1 MNEKQKHEMLTK
13 AVSALLAASLVPTVS
28 AAEIANALAPV
39 AIVQEAEVQQTE
51 QELNLAVYAQAS
63 LQAQIDKAVAG
74 QVTTL
79 TLQGETSEDL
89 TIPAGKSIVLNLN
102 GHTLTNQSGHT
113 ITNYG
118 TLTIT
123 GSGTVDNVSHARAA
137 VFNDVGGTVILN
149 GGTYT
154 RSKENGQSKED
165 SGNNSYYN
173 IVNWGA
179 MTINDGVTVS
189 QNGTFS
195 SMIENGFYDGT
206 GKTNNPKLTI
216 NGGTFSGGLNTVKND
231 DRGVL
236 EIVDGTFTNVKQ
248 AAVLNWNETTIKG
261 GQFTANDK
269 ADAIILNG
277 HIDDVA
283 DQGKLTI
290 TGGTFTGTGNT
301 NVIQQMDWSGADAI
315 GTVTISGGTFA
326 TETGEIFNLKAGT
339 ESNAKIQLSGG
350 TFATSNKA
358 SKEKLNDY
366 VTEDSSFD
374 PTTGTVSVKKENAAA
389 SVDGQNYRTLQAAID
404 AASNGATVV
413 LKQSVNES
421 VNIPAEKTVTLDLAG
436 HDITASGTTA
446 IIVRGSL
453 TVKDSTATG
462 APTVAGSDVT
472 YTSGKVS
479 ATQAAIAAVDG
490 GKVVVESGT
499 LESSKNIALSA
510 EGNLTPGGSAVNSK
524 ITVKGGYVLAQEF
537 AATAQ
542 GRGAELSIEG
552 GVLKAKDNAVIAG
565 NGTKTATVDRGGT
578 IINISGGTMIGTI
591 QSTGYIACGVYHPQE
606 GTLNITGGTF
616 QITKGV
622 GVLVRAG
629 SANITGGEIITT
641 GTVDGKVGDS
651 QIIEGC
657 FGVVYDTVSK
667 YPGAADADKIAV
679 GGKVKIVTDN
689 GNDPVKMRRAADST
703 ENHIEV
709 TGGSFSASVD
719 PEYLKGLNA
728 ELKANSGNAPYSY
741 YADAAAAEEAA
752 KKLPDGGTVKTLRS
766 ARIGNKD
773 YATLAEAIAAAKAND
788 EILLLTDVQT
798 SAYTKID
805 KPLTINFGGKKMT
818 STDGGFDVYANVTL
832 KNGTLESLKW
842 GAWVQGGAKLNV
854 ESDMT
859 IITTSTEGNK
869 GGVTVQGQG
878 STVTV
883 KGKITSAG
891 GITVSGIGNKADG
904 GVTINIED
912 GAVITN
918 TNPEGLGVF
927 FPNTEQ
933 LNIRGG
939 TITGM
944 TGVWVKSGNVA
955 ITGGTIIG
963 TGTKRE
969 YEYKTEGGAGY
980 PTGEALVIEK
990 CRYPGGDPAVNITG
1004 GTFIA
1009 ENADT
1014 AVGSYIGNGD
1024 TAPLEKFVN
1033 GGNYSS
1039 SLKDTPFLSDT
1050 LRAELKKTSG
1060 DAPFSYYP
1068 TYEAAKAEADANGG
1082 TVTDLRA
1089 ISAVSASVTAPTK
1102 GTALAT
1108 NVTLPADAKYT
1119 AAVQWFDEADPTTA
1133 VTGNAKGGK
1142 RYKAKITLTANAG
1155 ESFAE
1160 SLKDAEVDGYTVSY
1174 VNQTTL
1180 ELTQTFKATEAAVL
1194 TGLEVTGYTGGT
1206 KSAGETISADELT
1219 VKATYDDGTE
1229 DASYQDYEIAYANGT
1244 RLSRG
1249 DTMFTVKKDNVTA
1262 TYTFQNAV
1270 TGKTVTAELFALTD
1284 PNLTFN
1290 GNDQIE
1296 TIRNAVSVKA
1306 EFAGKIGNI
1315 TVTVKQADADV
1326 TDATN
1331 AGSYDVWVTCEAGS
1345 EYDALA
1351 TPIRVGSVTIAQ
1363 KALTAADFTK
1373 GTNPVYNGTE
1383 QSAPVT
1389 TTLPDA
1395 GYEVTGT
1402 AKLTNVSATDV
1413 TVTYTGKGNYTGSID
1428 VTWNLEKATP
1438 TAADF
1443 TLPTLTE
1450 KSYTG
1455 SKISVDA
1462 PTTSKTGMGTVTVK
1476 YDGTEEAPTYAGTY
1490 ALIFDVAEGNN
1501 YKAATGLTVG
1511 NLVIKA
1517 ADQTPAITKTATLTT
1532 GGKTLD
1538 LAALVQNAKGTVS
1551 FEIAS
1556 GDAATLNGST
1566 LTSDADKTGE
1576 VKITVKITAKD
1587 ENNDGNP
1594 EYNEYTGTEAITV
1607 TVSEQQKETVV
1618 VAANDITAIYDGN
1631 AVPAEKITGTAT
1643 VNGVAVTGSW
1653 EWKAG
1658 QNLINV
1664 ADSGKKTVVFK
1675 PTDSTAYAEA
1685 ETELTLTI
1693 QRAKVT
1699 GTPSWVEISESG
1711 KTLAD
1716 AKLGMG
1722 TLQPA
1727 GGILAWTLPG
1737 NTIVQAN
1744 ISYEWTYTP
1753 ADAKNYETMTG
1764 SVTLLRRSSGSST
1777 VTPGALITISRPQHG
1792 SVTSSAGSSAIPGSN
1807 VMLTVTPDRGYEL
1820 GSLSVRDSRG
1830 SELLL
1835 TNLGGGK
1842 YSFTMPA
1849 GSVQVDASFRKV
1861 TSASFVDVLPGSY
1874 YYDAVRWAVSNGITS
1889 GTSGITFSPNAACTR
1904 AQVVTFLWRAA
1915 GSPKPASN
1923 VNSFAD
1929 VPADAYYRDAVLW
1942 AVEQGITNGV
1952 SEGRF
1957 DPNATVTRGQTVA
1970 FLYRAAGRP
1979 SVSGSSVFHDVDAGA
1994 YYEDAVTWAY
2004 QKDITGG
2011 TSSSQFSPDAAC
2023 TRAQIVTFL
2032 YRAQ

>member
-1 MNEKQKHEMLTK
+1 MNEKQKREMLTK

-39 AIVQEAEVQQTE
+39 AIVQETEVQQTE
-51 QELNLAVYAQAS
+51 QALNLAVYAQAS
-63 LQAQIDKAVAG
+63 LQAQINAAQDGVE
-74 QVTTL
+74 TRI
-79 TLQGETSEDL
+79 TLQGDLSEDL
-89 TIPAGKSIVLNLN
+89 TIPAGKIIVLNLN
-102 GHTLTNQSGHT
+102 GHTLTNKTGHT
-113 ITNYG
+113 ITNCG

-123 GSGTVDNVSHARAA
+123 GTGTVDNVSHARAA

-301 NVIQQMDWSGADAI
+301 NVIQQMDWSGANAI
-315 GTVTISGGTFA
+315 GTVTISGGTF
-326 TETGEIFNLKAGT
+326 ETGAGEIFKLKAGT
-339 ESNAKIQLSGG
+339 EGKAKIQLSGG
-350 TFATSNKA
+350 KFATSNET
-358 SKEKLNDY
+358 SKETLKKY
-366 VTEDSSFD
+366 VAEDSSFD
-374 PTTGTVSVKKENAAA
+374 PATGTVSVKAENAAA

-436 HDITASGTTA
+436 HNITASGTTA

-479 ATQAAIAAVDG
+479 ANQAAIAVADG

-499 LESSKNIALSA
+499 FESSKNIALFA

-524 ITVKGGYVLAQEF
+524 ITVKGGYVLAKEF
-537 AATAQ
+537 AASAQ

-552 GVLKAKDNAVIAG
+552 GVLKAKDNAVIGG

-578 IINISGGTMIGTI
+578 TINISGGTMIGTI
-591 QSTGYIACGVYHPQE
+591 LTPGYIACGVYHPQE

-616 QITKGV
+616 QIENGV
-622 GVLVRAG
+622 GILVRAG

-641 GTVDGKVGDS
+641 GTADGKVGDS

-667 YPGAADADKIAV
+667 YPGSAGTDKIQI
-679 GGKVKIVTDN
+679 GGDVKIVAAN
-689 GNDPVKMRRAADST
+689 GQDAVRMRRAADST
-703 ENHIEV
+703 ENKIEV
-709 TGGSFSASVD
+709 TGGSFSSPVAT
-719 PEYLKGLNA
+719 EYLKGLNV
-728 ELKANSGNAPYSY
+728 ELKASGETPYSY
-741 YADAAAAEEAA
+741 YASEAEANKAAET
-752 KKLPDGGTVKTLRS
+752 LGGTVKTLRS

-842 GAWVQGGAKLNV
+842 GAWVQNGAELNV
-854 ESDMT
+854 EADMT
-859 IITTSTEGNK
+859 IITTSTEENK
-869 GGVTVQGQG
+869 GGVTVQGQD

-939 TITGM
+939 TITGT
-944 TGVWVKSGNVA
+944 TGVWVKSGNVS

-1009 ENADT
+1009 EKADT

-1050 LRAELKKTSG
+1050 LRAELKANSV
-1060 DAPFSYYP
+1060 DAPYSYYVDAAAAE
-1068 TYEAAKAEADANGG
+1068 EAAKKLPDGG
-1082 TVTDLRA
+1082 TVTDL
-1089 ISAVSASVTAPTK
+1089 
-1102 GTALAT
+1102 
-1108 NVTLPADAKYT
+1108 Y
-1119 AAVQWFDEADPTTA
+1119 AVQAD
-1133 VTGNAKGGK
+1133 
-1142 RYKAKITLTANAG
+1142 
-1155 ESFAE
+1155 
-1160 SLKDAEVDGYTVSY
+1160 
-1174 VNQTTL
+1174 
-1180 ELTQTFKATEAAVL
+1180 
-1194 TGLEVTGYTGGT
+1194 
-1206 KSAGETISADELT
+1206 
-1219 VKATYDDGTE
+1219 
-1229 DASYQDYEIAYANGT
+1229 
-1244 RLSRG
+1244 
-1249 DTMFTVKKDNVTA
+1249 MFTI
-1262 TYTFQNAV
+1262 
-1270 TGKTVTAELFALTD
+1270 TD

-1290 GNDQIE
+1290 GKDQIE
-1296 TIRNAVSVKA
+1296 AIRNAVSVKA
-1306 EFAGKIGNI
+1306 EFAGKIGSI
-1315 TVTVKQADADV
+1315 AVTVKQADADV

-1345 EYDALA
+1345 EYDALT
-1351 TPIRVGSVTIAQ
+1351 TPIQIGSVTIAR
-1363 KALTAADFTK
+1363 KALEAADFTK
-1373 GTNPVYNGTE
+1373 GANPVYDGTE

-1402 AKLTNVSATDV
+1402 VKLTNVSTTDV

-1428 VTWNLEKATP
+1428 VTWNLEKAAP

-1450 KSYTG
+1450 QSYTG

-1462 PTTSKTGMGTVTVK
+1462 PTTNKTGMGTVTVK

-1490 ALIFDVAEGNN
+1490 KLTFDVAAGGN

-1538 LAALVQNAKGTVS
+1538 LATLVQNAKGTVS

-1566 LTSDADKTGE
+1566 LTPNADKTGE

-1722 TLQPA
+1722 TLQPT
-1727 GGILAWTLPG
+1727 GGTLAWSLPE

-1744 ISYEWTYTP
+1744 TSYEWTYTP
-1753 ADAKNYETMTG
+1753 ADAANYEPMTG

-1957 DPNATVTRGQTVA
+1957 DPNATVTRSQTVA

>member
-1 MNEKQKHEMLTK
+1 MNEKQKREMLTK

-63 LQAQIDKAVAG
+63 LQAQIDAADAG

-89 TIPAGKSIVLNLN
+89 TIPAGKIIVLNLN
-102 GHTLTNQSGHT
+102 GHTLTNKTGHT

-123 GSGTVDNVSHARAA
+123 GTGTVDNVSHARAA
-137 VFNDVGGTVILN
+137 VYNQVGGVVTLD
-149 GGTYT
+149 GGKYT
-154 RSKENGQSKED
+154 RSQENGKSKED

-173 IVNWGA
+173 IVNWGE
-179 MTINDGVTVS
+179 MTINAGVTVS

-269 ADAIILNG
+269 ADAVILNG

-339 ESNAKIQLSGG
+339 EDKATIQLSGG
-350 TFATSNKA
+350 TFATSNEA
-358 SKEKLNDY
+358 SKEKLKNY
-366 VTEDSSFD
+366 VTADSSFD
-374 PTTGTVSVKKENAAA
+374 PATGTVSVKAENAAA

-404 AASNGATVV
+404 AASNGATVA
-413 LKQSVNES
+413 LKKSVNES

-453 TVKDSTATG
+453 TVKDSNATG

-472 YTSGKVS
+472 YASGKVS
-479 ATQAAIAAVDG
+479 AKQAAIAAADG

-499 LESSKNIALSA
+499 FESSNNIALSA

-552 GVLKAKDNAVIAG
+552 GVLKAKDNAVIGG

-578 IINISGGTMIGTI
+578 TINISGGTMIGTI
-591 QSTGYIACGVYHPQE
+591 QTKGYIACGVYHPQA

-616 QITKGV
+616 QIENGV

-641 GTVDGKVGDS
+641 GTADGKVGDS

-679 GGKVKIVTDN
+679 GGKVKIVTEN
-689 GNDPVKMRRAADST
+689 GNAPIKMRRAADST

-709 TGGSFSASVD
+709 TGGSFSAPVD
-719 PEYLKGLNA
+719 AEYLKGLNA

-766 ARIGNKD
+766 ARIGDKD

-933 LNIRGG
+933 LNISGG
-939 TITGM
+939 TITGT

-1068 TYEAAKAEADANGG
+1068 TYEAAKKEADANGG
-1082 TVTDLRA
+1082 TVTDL
-1089 ISAVSASVTAPTK
+1089 
-1102 GTALAT
+1102 
-1108 NVTLPADAKYT
+1108 Y
-1119 AAVQWFDEADPTTA
+1119 AVQAD
-1133 VTGNAKGGK
+1133 
-1142 RYKAKITLTANAG
+1142 
-1155 ESFAE
+1155 
-1160 SLKDAEVDGYTVSY
+1160 
-1174 VNQTTL
+1174 
-1180 ELTQTFKATEAAVL
+1180 
-1194 TGLEVTGYTGGT
+1194 
-1206 KSAGETISADELT
+1206 
-1219 VKATYDDGTE
+1219 
-1229 DASYQDYEIAYANGT
+1229 
-1244 RLSRG
+1244 
-1249 DTMFTVKKDNVTA
+1249 MFTI
-1262 TYTFQNAV
+1262 
-1270 TGKTVTAELFALTD
+1270 TD

-1296 TIRNAVSVKA
+1296 AIRNAVSVKA
-1306 EFAGKIGNI
+1306 EFAGKIGSI
-1315 TVTVKQADADV
+1315 AVTVKQADAGV

-1345 EYDALA
+1345 EYDALT
-1351 TPIRVGSVTIAQ
+1351 TPMKIGSVTIAQ

-1450 KSYTG
+1450 QSYTG

-1462 PTTSKTGMGTVTVK
+1462 PTTNKTGMGTVTVK

-1490 ALIFDVAEGNN
+1490 VLTFDVAAGGN

-1511 NLVIKA
+1511 KLVIKA

-1538 LAALVQNAKGTVS
+1538 LATLVQNAKGTVS

-1566 LTSDADKTGE
+1566 LTSNADKTGE

-1587 ENNDGNP
+1587 ENNDGKP
-1594 EYNEYTGTEAITV
+1594 EYNEYTGAEAITV

-1675 PTDSTAYAEA
+1675 PTDSTVYAEA

-1722 TLQPA
+1722 TLQPT
-1727 GGILAWTLPG
+1727 GGILAWSLPE

-1744 ISYEWTYTP
+1744 TSYEWTYTP
-1753 ADAKNYETMTG
+1753 ADPANYETMTG

-1904 AQVVTFLWRAA
+1904 AQIVTFLWRAA

-1957 DPNATVTRGQTVA
+1957 EPNATVTRGQTVA

>member
-1 MNEKQKHEMLTK
+1 MNKKQLIAGT
-13 AVSALLAASLVPTVS
+13 LAALT
-28 AAEIANALAPV
+28 
-39 AIVQEAEVQQTE
+39 
-51 QELNLAVYAQAS
+51 
-63 LQAQIDKAVAG
+63 VAG
-74 QVTTL
+74 ATMPAAFAAQPDTAVPYAVMSTKSLEDAGLTLLSQAEGTTTAPQAEQTL
-79 TLQGETSEDL
+79 QEQINTAPDGVETRITLQGDVSEDL
-89 TIPAGKSIVLNLN
+89 TIPAGKNIVLNL
-102 GHTLTNQSGHT
+102 GTFKLTNKAGHT
-113 ITNYG
+113 ITNNG
-118 TLTIT
+118 TLTIEGT
-123 GSGTVDNVSHARAA
+123 GTVDNITHGKAA
-137 VFNDVGGTVILN
+137 VYNNEGCTVILN

-154 RSKENGQSKED
+154 RSKEAGKDAGN
-165 SGNNSYYN
+165 SGGNSYYN
-173 IVNWGA
+173 VVNLGT
-179 MTINDGVTVS
+179 MTINTDVKITSG
-189 QNGTFS
+189 GHFS
-195 SMIENGFYDGT
+195 SLIENGFYDGT
-206 GKTNNPKLTI
+206 GKTTNPKLTI

-231 DRGVL
+231 DRGIL
-236 EIVDGTFTNVKQ
+236 EVKGGTFSNVSQAALLNWHETTIMGGTFT
-248 AAVLNWNETTIKG
+248 
-261 GQFTANDK
+261 ANNQ
-269 ADAIILNG
+269 ADAVILNG

-315 GTVTISGGTFA
+315 GTVTISGGTF
-326 TETGEIFNLKAGT
+326 ETGAGEIFKLKAGT
-339 ESNAKIQLSGG
+339 EGKAKIQLSGG
-350 TFATSNKA
+350 TFATSNEA
-358 SKEKLNDY
+358 SKETLKKY
-366 VTEDSSFD
+366 VAEDSSFD
-374 PTTGTVSVKKENAAA
+374 PTTGTVSVNAANAAA

-404 AASNGATVV
+404 AASNGTTVV
-413 LKQSVNES
+413 LKKSVNES

-436 HDITASGTTA
+436 HNITASGTTA

-479 ATQAAIAAVDG
+479 ANQAAIAVADG

-499 LESSKNIALSA
+499 FESSKNIALFA

-524 ITVKGGYVLAQEF
+524 ITVKGGYVLAKEF
-537 AATAQ
+537 AASAQ

-565 NGTKTATVDRGGT
+565 NGTKSSTKDCGGT
-578 IINISGGTMIGTI
+578 IMNISGGTMIGGI
-591 QSTGYIACGVYHPQE
+591 QSTGYIACGVYHPQQ
-606 GTLNITGGTF
+606 GKLNITGGKF
-616 QITKGV
+616 QITNGV

-641 GTVDGKVGDS
+641 GSVKGKVGDS

-667 YPGAADADKIAV
+667 YPGAAGTDKITV
-679 GGKVKIVTDN
+679 GGGVKIVTEN
-689 GNDPVKMRRAADST
+689 GNAPIKMRRAADST

-709 TGGSFSASVD
+709 TGGSFSAPVD
-719 PEYLKGLNA
+719 AEYLKGLNA
-728 ELKANSGNAPYSY
+728 ELIANSGNAPYSY
-741 YADAAAAEEAA
+741 YVDAAAAEEAA
-752 KKLPDGGTVKTLRS
+752 KKLPGGGTVKTLRS

-842 GAWVQGGAKLNV
+842 GAWVQNGAELNV
-854 ESDMT
+854 EADMT
-859 IITTSTEGNK
+859 IITTGTEENK
-869 GGVTVQGQG
+869 GGVTVQGQD

-939 TITGM
+939 TITGT
-944 TGVWVKSGNVA
+944 TGVWVKSGNVS

-963 TGTKRE
+963 TGEKRE
-969 YEYKTEGGAGY
+969 YEYKTECGAGY

-990 CRYPGGDPAVNITG
+990 CRYPGGNPAVNITG

-1009 ENADT
+1009 KKADT

-1039 SLKDTPFLSDT
+1039 SLKDTSFLSDT
-1050 LRAELKKTSG
+1050 LRAELKANSG
-1060 DAPFSYYP
+1060 NAPYSYYVDAAAAE
-1068 TYEAAKAEADANGG
+1068 EAAKKLPDGG
-1082 TVTDLRA
+1082 TVTDL
-1089 ISAVSASVTAPTK
+1089 
-1102 GTALAT
+1102 
-1108 NVTLPADAKYT
+1108 Y
-1119 AAVQWFDEADPTTA
+1119 AVQAD
-1133 VTGNAKGGK
+1133 
-1142 RYKAKITLTANAG
+1142 
-1155 ESFAE
+1155 
-1160 SLKDAEVDGYTVSY
+1160 
-1174 VNQTTL
+1174 
-1180 ELTQTFKATEAAVL
+1180 
-1194 TGLEVTGYTGGT
+1194 
-1206 KSAGETISADELT
+1206 
-1219 VKATYDDGTE
+1219 
-1229 DASYQDYEIAYANGT
+1229 
-1244 RLSRG
+1244 
-1249 DTMFTVKKDNVTA
+1249 MFTI
-1262 TYTFQNAV
+1262 
-1270 TGKTVTAELFALTD
+1270 TD
-1284 PNLTFN
+1284 PKLTFN

-1296 TIRNAVSVKA
+1296 AIRKAVSVKT
-1306 EFAGKIGNI
+1306 EFAGKIGKI

-1345 EYDALA
+1345 EYDALT
-1351 TPIRVGSVTIAQ
+1351 TPMKIGSVRIAQ
-1363 KALTAADFTK
+1363 KALEAADFTK
-1373 GTNPVYNGTE
+1373 GANPVYDGTE

-1395 GYEVTGT
+1395 DYEVTGT
-1402 AKLTNVSATDV
+1402 VKLTNVSTTDV

-1450 KSYTG
+1450 QSYTG

-1462 PTTSKTGMGTVTVK
+1462 PTTNKTGMGTVTVK

-1490 ALIFDVAEGNN
+1490 TLTFDVAAGGN

-1511 NLVIKA
+1511 KLVIKA

-1538 LAALVQNAKGTVS
+1538 LATLVQNAKGTVS

-1566 LTSDADKTGE
+1566 LTSNADKTGE

-1722 TLQPA
+1722 TLQPT
-1727 GGILAWTLPG
+1727 GGILAWSLPE

-1744 ISYEWTYTP
+1744 TSYEWTYTP
-1753 ADAKNYETMTG
+1753 ADAANYEPMTG

>member
-1 MNEKQKHEMLTK
+1 MNEKQKREMLTK

-63 LQAQIDKAVAG
+63 LQAQIDEAVAG
-74 QVTTL
+74 QVKTL

-102 GHTLTNQSGHT
+102 GHTLTNKTGHT

-123 GSGTVDNVSHARAA
+123 GTGTVDNVSHARAA
-137 VFNDVGGTVILN
+137 VYNQVDGVVTLD

-154 RSKENGQSKED
+154 RSQENGKSKED

-173 IVNWGA
+173 IVNWGE
-179 MTINDGVTVS
+179 MTINAGVTVS
-189 QNGTFS
+189 QNGNFS

-206 GKTNNPKLTI
+206 GKTTNPKLTI

-236 EIVDGTFTNVKQ
+236 EIVDGTFDNVQQ

-261 GQFTANDK
+261 GTFTANDK
-269 ADAIILNG
+269 ADAVILNG

-301 NVIQQMDWSGADAI
+301 NIIQQMDASGADAI

-326 TETGEIFNLKAGT
+326 TETGEIFKLKAGT
-339 ESNAKIQLSGG
+339 EGKAKIQLSGG
-350 TFATSNKA
+350 KFATSNEA
-358 SKEKLNDY
+358 SKGKLNDY
-366 VTEDSSFD
+366 VAADSSFD
-374 PTTGTVSVKKENAAA
+374 PATGTVSVKEEKAAA

-404 AASNGATVV
+404 AAQDGAEVV

-421 VNIPAEKTVTLDLAG
+421 VSIPAGKTVTLDLAG
-436 HDITASGTTA
+436 NNITGVPDEKGWSTG
-446 IIVRGSL
+446 IVVRGNL
-453 TVKDSTATG
+453 TVKDSKASELS
-462 APTVAGSDVT
+462 VNGSDVT

-479 ATQAAIAAVDG
+479 GTDAAIAALDG
-490 GKVVVESGT
+490 GEVVVESGMF
-499 LESSKNIALSA
+499 ESTKNIGLSA

-542 GRGAELSIEG
+542 GRGAALNIAG

-578 IINISGGTMIGTI
+578 TINISGGIMIGGI
-591 QSTGYIACGVYHPQE
+591 KSKGYIACGVYHPQA

-616 QITKGV
+616 QIENGV

-641 GTVDGKVGDS
+641 GKTTGWVGDKK
-651 QIIEGC
+651 IDEGC
-657 FGVVYDTVSK
+657 HGIVYDSASN
-667 YPGAADADKIAV
+667 YPGADAADKITV
-679 GGKVKIVTDN
+679 GGGVKIVTDN
-689 GNDPVKMRRAADST
+689 GNAPVKMHRPADST

-709 TGGSFSASVD
+709 TGGSFSAPVD

-741 YADAAAAEEAA
+741 YVDAAAAEKAA
-752 KKLPDGGTVKTLRS
+752 KQLPDGGTVKTLRS
-766 ARIGNKD
+766 ARIGDKD
-773 YATLAEAIAAAKAND
+773 YATLAEAIAAAKAG
-788 EILLLTDVQT
+788 ETVTLLTNVHITGCIEIKTAMTIDF
-798 SAYTKID
+798 AGYTLSSDDSGLDI
-805 KPLTINFGGKKMT
+805 
-818 STDGGFDVYANVTL
+818 YADLTL
-832 KNGTLESLKW
+832 KNGTLNANTW
-842 GAWVQGGAKLNV
+842 GIWIQDGAEVNIAKDMTINADLDTDRTNAAAVTVVGGAGGKSSVLNV
-854 ESDMT
+854 E
-859 IITTSTEGNK
+859 G
-869 GGVTVQGQG
+869 
-878 STVTV
+878 TVT
-883 KGKITSAG
+883 ARNNFA
-891 GITVSGIGNKADG
+891 VSGNGSVGMGN
-904 GVTINIED
+904 VIINIKD
-912 GAVITN
+912 GAKISSTDTAVYM
-918 TNPEGLGVF
+918 
-927 FPNTEQ
+927 PNTWQ
-933 LNIRGG
+933 LNISGG
-939 TITGM
+939 EITGT
-944 TGVWVKSGNVA
+944 TGVYIKSGVTN
-955 ITGGTIIG
+955 ITGGTITA
-963 TGTKRE
+963 TGNE
-969 YEYKTEGGAGY
+969 NPYEYKNGGAVS
-980 PTGEALVIEK
+980 TGQAVVIDK
-990 CRYPGGDPAVNITG
+990 CAYPGGAPQVEISG
-1004 GTFIA
+1004 GNFIA
-1009 ENADT
+1009 EKAANAI
-1014 AVGSYIGNGD
+1014 GSYTGGND
-1024 TAPLEKFVN
+1024 ADKEPVSKFVT

-1068 TYEAAKAEADANGG
+1068 TYEAAKKEADANGG
-1082 TVTDLRA
+1082 TVTDL
-1089 ISAVSASVTAPTK
+1089 
-1102 GTALAT
+1102 
-1108 NVTLPADAKYT
+1108 Y
-1119 AAVQWFDEADPTTA
+1119 AVQAD
-1133 VTGNAKGGK
+1133 
-1142 RYKAKITLTANAG
+1142 
-1155 ESFAE
+1155 
-1160 SLKDAEVDGYTVSY
+1160 
-1174 VNQTTL
+1174 
-1180 ELTQTFKATEAAVL
+1180 
-1194 TGLEVTGYTGGT
+1194 
-1206 KSAGETISADELT
+1206 
-1219 VKATYDDGTE
+1219 
-1229 DASYQDYEIAYANGT
+1229 
-1244 RLSRG
+1244 
-1249 DTMFTVKKDNVTA
+1249 MFTI
-1262 TYTFQNAV
+1262 
-1270 TGKTVTAELFALTD
+1270 TD
-1284 PNLTFN
+1284 PKLTFN
-1290 GNDQIE
+1290 GNNQIE
-1296 TIRNAVSVKA
+1296 AIRNAVSVKT
-1306 EFAGKIGNI
+1306 EFAEKIGNI
-1315 TVTVKQADADV
+1315 AVTVKQADVDV

-1345 EYDALA
+1345 KYDALT
-1351 TPIRVGSVTIAQ
+1351 TPIQIGSVTIAR
-1363 KALTAADFTK
+1363 KALEAADFTK
-1373 GTNPVYNGTE
+1373 GANPVYNGTE

-1389 TTLPDA
+1389 TTLPDTD
-1395 GYEVTGT
+1395 YEVTGT
-1402 AKLTNVSATDV
+1402 VKLTNVSTTDV

-1428 VTWNLEKATP
+1428 VTWNLEKAAP

-1450 KSYTG
+1450 QSYTG

-1462 PTTSKTGMGTVTVK
+1462 PTTNKTDMGTVTVK

-1490 ALIFDVAEGNN
+1490 VLTFDVAEGGN

-1538 LAALVQNAKGTVS
+1538 LATLVQNAKGTVS

-1566 LTSDADKTGE
+1566 LTSNADKTGE

-1587 ENNDGNP
+1587 ENNDGNL
-1594 EYNEYTGTEAITV
+1594 EYKEYAGTEAITV
-1607 TVSEQQKETVV
+1607 TVSEQQKETVI

-1722 TLQPA
+1722 TLQPT
-1727 GGILAWTLPG
+1727 GGILAWSLPE

-1744 ISYEWTYTP
+1744 TSYEWTYTP
-1753 ADAKNYETMTG
+1753 ADAANYEPMTG

-1842 YSFTMPA
+1842 YSFTMPV

-2011 TSSSQFSPDAAC
+2011 TSSSQFSPDTAC

>member
-1 MNEKQKHEMLTK
+1 MNEKQKREMLTK

-39 AIVQEAEVQQTE
+39 AIVQETEVQQTE

-63 LQAQIDKAVAG
+63 LQAQIDAAAAG

-89 TIPAGKSIVLNLN
+89 TIPAGKVIVLDLN
-102 GHTLTNQSGHT
+102 GHTLTNKTGHT

-123 GSGTVDNVSHARAA
+123 GTGTVDNVSHARAA
-137 VFNDVGGTVILN
+137 VYNQEGGVVTLD
-149 GGTYT
+149 GGKYT
-154 RSKENGQSKED
+154 RSQENGKSKED

-173 IVNWGA
+173 IVNWGE
-179 MTINDGVTVS
+179 MTINAGVTVS
-189 QNGTFS
+189 QNGNFS
-195 SMIENGFYDGT
+195 SMIENGFYDGS

-236 EIVDGTFTNVKQ
+236 EIVDGTFTNVQQ

-261 GQFTANDK
+261 GTFTANDT
-269 ADAIILNG
+269 ADAVILNG

-315 GTVTISGGTFA
+315 GTVTISGGTF
-326 TETGEIFNLKAGT
+326 ETGAGEIFKLKAGT
-339 ESNAKIQLSGG
+339 EGKAKIQLSGG
-350 TFATSNKA
+350 KFATSNET
-358 SKEKLNDY
+358 SKETLKKY
-366 VTEDSSFD
+366 VAEGSSFD
-374 PTTGTVSVKKENAAA
+374 PTTGTVSVNPANAAA

-404 AASNGATVV
+404 AASNGATVA
-413 LKQSVNES
+413 LKKDVVET
-421 VNIPAEKTVTLDLAG
+421 VRVPAGKELILDLAG
-436 HDITASGTTA
+436 KNIQNGADNENAVIVSGK
-446 IIVRGSL
+446 L
-453 TVKDSTATG
+453 TIQDSTATTQ
-462 APTVAGSDVT
+462 PQVKGSEVT
-472 YTSGKVS
+472 YVSGKITG
-479 ATQAAIAAVDG
+479 ANLGLCAING
-490 GKVVVESGT
+490 GEIILESGSVEST
-499 LESSKNIALSA
+499 
-510 EGNLTPGGSAVNSK
+510 GNMGVYAQGNFTPDGAAQNSK
-524 ITVKGGYVLAQEF
+524 ITVKGGYVLAQEY
-537 AATAQ
+537 AASAQ
-542 GRGAELSIEG
+542 GNGATLDIQG

-565 NGTKTATVDRGGT
+565 NGTKSSTKDCGGT

-591 QSTGYIACGVYHPQE
+591 QSSGYIACGVYHPQE

-616 QITKGV
+616 QIENGV

-641 GTVDGKVGDS
+641 GKTTGWVGDKK
-651 QIIEGC
+651 IDEGC
-657 FGVVYDTVSK
+657 HGIVYDSASN
-667 YPGAADADKIAV
+667 YPGANAADKITV
-679 GGKVKIVTDN
+679 GGGVKIVTEN
-689 GNDPVKMRRAADST
+689 GNDPVKMHRPADST

-709 TGGSFSASVD
+709 TGGSFSAPVD
-719 PEYLKGLNA
+719 AEYLKGLNA

-741 YADAAAAEEAA
+741 YADEAAAKAAAE
-752 KKLPDGGTVKTLRS
+752 KLGGGTVKTLRS

-773 YATLAEAIAAAKAND
+773 YATLAEAIAAAKAG
-788 EILLLTDVQT
+788 ETVTLLTNAHITGGIEIRTAMTIDF
-798 SAYTKID
+798 AGYTLSSDSSGLDI
-805 KPLTINFGGKKMT
+805 
-818 STDGGFDVYANVTL
+818 YADLTL
-832 KNGTLESLKW
+832 KNGTLNANTW
-842 GAWVQGGAKLNV
+842 GIWIQDGAEVNIAK
-854 ESDMT
+854 DMT
-859 IITTSTEGNK
+859 INADLDTDRTNAAA
-869 GGVTVQGQG
+869 VTVVGG
-878 STVTV
+878 ANGKSSVLNMEGTVT
-883 KGKITSAG
+883 ARNNFA
-891 GITVSGIGNKADG
+891 VSGNGSVGMGN
-904 GVTINIED
+904 VIINIKD
-912 GAVITN
+912 GAKISSTDTAVYM
-918 TNPEGLGVF
+918 
-927 FPNTEQ
+927 PNTWQ
-933 LNIRGG
+933 LNISGG
-939 TITGM
+939 EITGT
-944 TGVWVKSGNVA
+944 TGVYIKSGVTN
-955 ITGGTIIG
+955 ITGGTITA
-963 TGTKRE
+963 TGDE
-969 YEYKTEGGAGY
+969 NPYEYKNGAAVS
-980 PTGEALVIEK
+980 TGQAVVIDK
-990 CRYPGGDPAVNITG
+990 CAYPGGAPQVEISG
-1004 GTFIA
+1004 GNFIA
-1009 ENADT
+1009 EKAANAI
-1014 AVGSYIGNGD
+1014 GSYTGGND
-1024 TAPLEKFVN
+1024 ADKEPVSKFVT

-1039 SLKDTPFLSDT
+1039 SLKDTPFLSDS
-1050 LRAELKKTSG
+1050 LRAELKKSNG
-1060 DAPFSYYP
+1060 PAPFSYYP
-1068 TYEAAKAEADANGG
+1068 TYDAAKAEADRTGG
-1082 TVTDLRA
+1082 TVTNL
-1089 ISAVSASVTAPTK
+1089 
-1102 GTALAT
+1102 
-1108 NVTLPADAKYT
+1108 Y
-1119 AAVQWFDEADPTTA
+1119 AVQAD
-1133 VTGNAKGGK
+1133 
-1142 RYKAKITLTANAG
+1142 
-1155 ESFAE
+1155 
-1160 SLKDAEVDGYTVSY
+1160 
-1174 VNQTTL
+1174 
-1180 ELTQTFKATEAAVL
+1180 
-1194 TGLEVTGYTGGT
+1194 
-1206 KSAGETISADELT
+1206 
-1219 VKATYDDGTE
+1219 
-1229 DASYQDYEIAYANGT
+1229 
-1244 RLSRG
+1244 
-1249 DTMFTVKKDNVTA
+1249 MFTI
-1262 TYTFQNAV
+1262 
-1270 TGKTVTAELFALTD
+1270 TD
-1284 PNLTFN
+1284 PKLTFN
-1290 GNDQIE
+1290 GNDQIAA
-1296 TIRNAVSVKA
+1296 IRNAVSVKT
-1306 EFAGKIGNI
+1306 EFAGKIGSI
-1315 TVTVKQADADV
+1315 AVTVKQADSDV
-1326 TDATN
+1326 TNATN

-1345 EYDALA
+1345 EYDALT
-1351 TPIRVGSVTIAQ
+1351 TPMKIGSVRIAQ
-1363 KALTAADFTK
+1363 KALEAADFTK
-1373 GTNPVYNGTE
+1373 GANPVYDGTE

-1402 AKLTNVSATDV
+1402 VKLTNVSTTDV

-1450 KSYTG
+1450 QSYTG
-1455 SKISVDA
+1455 SKIPVDA
-1462 PTTSKTGMGTVTVK
+1462 PTTNKTGMGTVTVK
-1476 YDGTEEAPTYAGTY
+1476 YDGTEDAPTYAGTY
-1490 ALIFDVAEGNN
+1490 TLTFDVAAGGN

-1538 LAALVQNAKGTVS
+1538 LATLVQNAKGTVS

-1566 LTSDADKTGE
+1566 LTPNADKTGE

-1722 TLQPA
+1722 TLQPT
-1727 GGILAWTLPG
+1727 GGILAWSLPE

-1744 ISYEWTYTP
+1744 TSYEWTYTP
-1753 ADAKNYETMTG
+1753 ADAANYEPMTG

-1970 FLYRAAGRP
+1970 FLYRATGRP

>member
-1 MNEKQKHEMLTK
+1 MNEKQKREMLTK

-51 QELNLAVYAQAS
+51 QELNLAVYAQTS
-63 LQAQIDKAVAG
+63 VQTQIDAAQDGV
-74 QVTTL
+74 QTRI
-79 TLQGETSEDL
+79 TLQGDLSEDL
-89 TIPAGKSIVLNLN
+89 TIPAGKIIVLNLN
-102 GHTLTNQSGHT
+102 GHTLTNKTGHT

-118 TLTIT
+118 TLTIIGT
-123 GSGTVDNVSHARAA
+123 GTVDNVSHARAA
-137 VFNDVGGTVILN
+137 VYNQEGGVVTLD
-149 GGTYT
+149 GGKYT
-154 RSKENGQSKED
+154 RSQENGKSKED

-173 IVNWGA
+173 IVNWGE

-189 QNGTFS
+189 QNGNFS

-206 GKTNNPKLTI
+206 GKTTNPKLTI

-231 DRGVL
+231 DRGIL
-236 EIVDGTFTNVKQ
+236 EIKDGTFSNVSQ
-248 AAVLNWNETTIKG
+248 AALLNWNEAVIEG
-261 GQFTANDK
+261 GTFTANDK
-269 ADAIILNG
+269 ADAVILNG
-277 HIDDVA
+277 HIDNVA

-301 NVIQQMDWSGADAI
+301 NIIQQMDWSGADAI
-315 GTVTISGGTFA
+315 GTVTISGGTF
-326 TETGEIFNLKAGT
+326 ETGAGEIFNLKAGT
-339 ESNAKIQLSGG
+339 EGNAKIQLSGG
-350 TFATSNKA
+350 KFATSNEA
-358 SKEKLNDY
+358 SKETLKKY
-366 VTEDSSFD
+366 VAEDSSFD
-374 PTTGTVSVKKENAAA
+374 PTTGTVSVNAANAAA

-404 AASNGATVV
+404 AASNGTTVV
-413 LKQSVNES
+413 LKKSVNES

-436 HDITASGTTA
+436 HDVTASGTTA

-453 TVKDSTATG
+453 NVKDSTATG

-479 ATQAAIAAVDG
+479 AKQAAIAAVDG

-542 GRGAELSIEG
+542 GHGAELSIEG

-709 TGGSFSASVD
+709 TGGSFSAPVD

-752 KKLPDGGTVKTLRS
+752 KTLPDGGTVKTLRS

-773 YATLAEAIAAAKAND
+773 YATLAEAIAAAKDND

-842 GAWVQGGAKLNV
+842 GAWVQNGAELNV
-854 ESDMT
+854 EADMT
-859 IITTSTEGNK
+859 IITTSTEENK
-869 GGVTVQGQG
+869 GGVTVQGQD

-939 TITGM
+939 TITGT

-1009 ENADT
+1009 EKADT
-1014 AVGSYIGNGD
+1014 AGGSYIGNVD

-1039 SLKDTPFLSDT
+1039 SLKDTPFLSDS
-1050 LRAELKKTSG
+1050 LRAELEKTSG

-1068 TYEAAKAEADANGG
+1068 TYDAAKAEADRTGG
-1082 TVTDLRA
+1082 TVTNL
-1089 ISAVSASVTAPTK
+1089 
-1102 GTALAT
+1102 
-1108 NVTLPADAKYT
+1108 Y
-1119 AAVQWFDEADPTTA
+1119 AVQAD
-1133 VTGNAKGGK
+1133 
-1142 RYKAKITLTANAG
+1142 
-1155 ESFAE
+1155 
-1160 SLKDAEVDGYTVSY
+1160 
-1174 VNQTTL
+1174 
-1180 ELTQTFKATEAAVL
+1180 
-1194 TGLEVTGYTGGT
+1194 
-1206 KSAGETISADELT
+1206 
-1219 VKATYDDGTE
+1219 
-1229 DASYQDYEIAYANGT
+1229 
-1244 RLSRG
+1244 
-1249 DTMFTVKKDNVTA
+1249 MFTI
-1262 TYTFQNAV
+1262 
-1270 TGKTVTAELFALTD
+1270 TD

-1296 TIRNAVSVKA
+1296 AIRNAVSVKA
-1306 EFAGKIGNI
+1306 EFAGKIGSI
-1315 TVTVKQADADV
+1315 AVTVKQADADV
-1326 TDATN
+1326 TGAIN

-1345 EYDALA
+1345 EYDALT
-1351 TPIRVGSVTIAQ
+1351 TPMKIGSVRIAQ
-1363 KALTAADFTK
+1363 KALEAADFTK
-1373 GTNPVYNGTE
+1373 GANPVYDGTE

-1395 GYEVTGT
+1395 DYEVSGT
-1402 AKLTNVSATDV
+1402 VKLTDVSAQDV

-1450 KSYTG
+1450 QSYTG

-1462 PTTSKTGMGTVTVK
+1462 PTTNKTGMGTVTVK
-1476 YDGTEEAPTYAGTY
+1476 YDGTGEAPTYVGTY
-1490 ALIFDVAEGNN
+1490 VLTFDVAAGGN

-1511 NLVIKA
+1511 DLVIKA

-1538 LAALVQNAKGTVS
+1538 LATLVQNAKGTVS

-1566 LTSDADKTGE
+1566 LTSNADKTGE

-1722 TLQPA
+1722 TLQPT
-1727 GGILAWTLPG
+1727 GGILAWSLPE

-1744 ISYEWTYTP
+1744 TSYEWTYTP
-1753 ADAKNYETMTG
+1753 ADPANYETMTG

>member
-1 MNEKQKHEMLTK
+1 MNEKQKREMLTK

-301 NVIQQMDWSGADAI
+301 NVIQQMDGSGADAI

-339 ESNAKIQLSGG
+339 EDKATIQLSGG
-350 TFATSNKA
+350 TFATSNAA
-358 SKEKLNDY
+358 SKEKLKAY
-366 VTEDSSFD
+366 VTADSSFD
-374 PTTGTVSVKKENAAA
+374 PTTGTVSVKEENAAA

-404 AASNGATVV
+404 AASDGATVA
-413 LKQSVNES
+413 LKKSVNES

-479 ATQAAIAAVDG
+479 AKQAAIAAADG

-499 LESSKNIALSA
+499 FESSENIALSA

-616 QITKGV
+616 QITNGV

-709 TGGSFSASVD
+709 TGGSFSAPVD
-719 PEYLKGLNA
+719 AEYLKGLNA

-741 YADAAAAEEAA
+741 YADEAAAKAAAE
-752 KKLPDGGTVKTLRS
+752 KLGGGTVKTLRS

-773 YATLAEAIAAAKAND
+773 YATLAEAIAAAKAG
-788 EILLLTDVQT
+788 ETVTLLTNAHITGGIEIRTAMTIDF
-798 SAYTKID
+798 AGYTLSSDSSGLDI
-805 KPLTINFGGKKMT
+805 
-818 STDGGFDVYANVTL
+818 YADLTL
-832 KNGTLESLKW
+832 KNGTLNANTW
-842 GAWVQGGAKLNV
+842 GIWIQDGAEVNIAK
-854 ESDMT
+854 DMT
-859 IITTSTEGNK
+859 INADLDTDRTNAAA
-869 GGVTVQGQG
+869 VTVVGG
-878 STVTV
+878 ANGKSSVLNMEGTVT
-883 KGKITSAG
+883 ARNNFA
-891 GITVSGIGNKADG
+891 VSGNGSVGMGN
-904 GVTINIED
+904 VIINIKD
-912 GAVITN
+912 GAKISSTDTAVYM
-918 TNPEGLGVF
+918 
-927 FPNTEQ
+927 PNTWQ
-933 LNIRGG
+933 LNISGG
-939 TITGM
+939 EITGT
-944 TGVWVKSGNVA
+944 TGVYIKSGVTN
-955 ITGGTIIG
+955 ITGGTITA
-963 TGTKRE
+963 TGDE
-969 YEYKTEGGAGY
+969 NPYEYKNGAAVS
-980 PTGEALVIEK
+980 TGQAVVIDK
-990 CRYPGGDPAVNITG
+990 CAYPGGAPQVEISG
-1004 GTFIA
+1004 GNFIA
-1009 ENADT
+1009 EKAANAI
-1014 AVGSYIGNGD
+1014 GSYTGGND
-1024 TAPLEKFVN
+1024 ADKEPVSKFVT

-1039 SLKDTPFLSDT
+1039 SLKDTPFLSDS
-1050 LRAELKKTSG
+1050 LRAELKKSNG
-1060 DAPFSYYP
+1060 PAPFSYYP
-1068 TYEAAKAEADANGG
+1068 TYDAAKAEADRTGG
-1082 TVTDLRA
+1082 TVTNL
-1089 ISAVSASVTAPTK
+1089 
-1102 GTALAT
+1102 
-1108 NVTLPADAKYT
+1108 Y
-1119 AAVQWFDEADPTTA
+1119 AVQTD
-1133 VTGNAKGGK
+1133 
-1142 RYKAKITLTANAG
+1142 
-1155 ESFAE
+1155 
-1160 SLKDAEVDGYTVSY
+1160 
-1174 VNQTTL
+1174 
-1180 ELTQTFKATEAAVL
+1180 
-1194 TGLEVTGYTGGT
+1194 
-1206 KSAGETISADELT
+1206 
-1219 VKATYDDGTE
+1219 
-1229 DASYQDYEIAYANGT
+1229 
-1244 RLSRG
+1244 
-1249 DTMFTVKKDNVTA
+1249 MFTI
-1262 TYTFQNAV
+1262 
-1270 TGKTVTAELFALTD
+1270 TD
-1284 PNLTFN
+1284 PKLTFN

-1296 TIRNAVSVKA
+1296 AIRKAVSVKT
-1306 EFAGKIGNI
+1306 EFAGKIGSI
-1315 TVTVKQADADV
+1315 AVTVKQADADV
-1326 TDATN
+1326 TNATN

-1345 EYDALA
+1345 EYDALT
-1351 TPIRVGSVTIAQ
+1351 TPMKIGSVRIAQ
-1363 KALTAADFTK
+1363 KALEAADFTK
-1373 GTNPVYNGTE
+1373 GANPVYDGTE

-1395 GYEVTGT
+1395 DYEVTGT
-1402 AKLTNVSATDV
+1402 VKLTNVSTTDV

-1450 KSYTG
+1450 QSYTG

-1462 PTTSKTGMGTVTVK
+1462 PTTNKTGMGTVTVK
-1476 YDGTEEAPTYAGTY
+1476 YDGTEEAPTYAGIYT
-1490 ALIFDVAEGNN
+1490 LTFDVAAGGN

-1511 NLVIKA
+1511 KLVIKA

-1538 LAALVQNAKGTVS
+1538 LATLVQNAKGTVS

-1566 LTSDADKTGE
+1566 LTPNAGKTGE

-1722 TLQPA
+1722 TLQPT
-1727 GGILAWTLPG
+1727 GGILAWSLPK

-1744 ISYEWTYTP
+1744 TSYEWTYTP
-1753 ADAKNYETMTG
+1753 ADAANYETMTG

>member
-1 MNEKQKHEMLTK
+1 M
-13 AVSALLAASLVPTVS
+13 
-28 AAEIANALAPV
+28 
-39 AIVQEAEVQQTE
+39 
-51 QELNLAVYAQAS
+51 
-63 LQAQIDKAVAG
+63 
-74 QVTTL
+74 
-79 TLQGETSEDL
+79 
-89 TIPAGKSIVLNLN
+89 
-102 GHTLTNQSGHT
+102 
-113 ITNYG
+113 
-118 TLTIT
+118 
-123 GSGTVDNVSHARAA
+123 
-137 VFNDVGGTVILN
+137 
-149 GGTYT
+149 
-154 RSKENGQSKED
+154 
-165 SGNNSYYN
+165 
-173 IVNWGA
+173 
-179 MTINDGVTVS
+179 
-189 QNGTFS
+189 
-195 SMIENGFYDGT
+195 
-206 GKTNNPKLTI
+206 
-216 NGGTFSGGLNTVKND
+216 
-231 DRGVL
+231 
-236 EIVDGTFTNVKQ
+236 
-248 AAVLNWNETTIKG
+248 
-261 GQFTANDK
+261 
-269 ADAIILNG
+269 
-277 HIDDVA
+277 
-283 DQGKLTI
+283 
-290 TGGTFTGTGNT
+290 
-301 NVIQQMDWSGADAI
+301 
-315 GTVTISGGTFA
+315 
-326 TETGEIFNLKAGT
+326 
-339 ESNAKIQLSGG
+339 
-350 TFATSNKA
+350 
-358 SKEKLNDY
+358 
-366 VTEDSSFD
+366 
-374 PTTGTVSVKKENAAA
+374 
-389 SVDGQNYRTLQAAID
+389 
-404 AASNGATVV
+404 
-413 LKQSVNES
+413 
-421 VNIPAEKTVTLDLAG
+421 
-436 HDITASGTTA
+436 
-446 IIVRGSL
+446 
-453 TVKDSTATG
+453 
-462 APTVAGSDVT
+462 
-472 YTSGKVS
+472 
-479 ATQAAIAAVDG
+479 
-490 GKVVVESGT
+490 
-499 LESSKNIALSA
+499 
-510 EGNLTPGGSAVNSK
+510 
-524 ITVKGGYVLAQEF
+524 
-537 AATAQ
+537 
-542 GRGAELSIEG
+542 
-552 GVLKAKDNAVIAG
+552 
-565 NGTKTATVDRGGT
+565 
-578 IINISGGTMIGTI
+578 
-591 QSTGYIACGVYHPQE
+591 
-606 GTLNITGGTF
+606 
-616 QITKGV
+616 
-622 GVLVRAG
+622 
-629 SANITGGEIITT
+629 
-641 GTVDGKVGDS
+641 
-651 QIIEGC
+651 
-657 FGVVYDTVSK
+657 
-667 YPGAADADKIAV
+667 
-679 GGKVKIVTDN
+679 
-689 GNDPVKMRRAADST
+689 
-703 ENHIEV
+703 
-709 TGGSFSASVD
+709 
-719 PEYLKGLNA
+719 
-728 ELKANSGNAPYSY
+728 
-741 YADAAAAEEAA
+741 
-752 KKLPDGGTVKTLRS
+752 
-766 ARIGNKD
+766 
-773 YATLAEAIAAAKAND
+773 
-788 EILLLTDVQT
+788 QT

-933 LNIRGG
+933 LNISGG
-939 TITGM
+939 TITGT

-1068 TYEAAKAEADANGG
+1068 TCEAAKKEADANGG
-1082 TVTDLRA
+1082 TVTDL
-1089 ISAVSASVTAPTK
+1089 
-1102 GTALAT
+1102 
-1108 NVTLPADAKYT
+1108 Y
-1119 AAVQWFDEADPTTA
+1119 AVQAD
-1133 VTGNAKGGK
+1133 
-1142 RYKAKITLTANAG
+1142 
-1155 ESFAE
+1155 
-1160 SLKDAEVDGYTVSY
+1160 
-1174 VNQTTL
+1174 
-1180 ELTQTFKATEAAVL
+1180 
-1194 TGLEVTGYTGGT
+1194 
-1206 KSAGETISADELT
+1206 
-1219 VKATYDDGTE
+1219 
-1229 DASYQDYEIAYANGT
+1229 
-1244 RLSRG
+1244 
-1249 DTMFTVKKDNVTA
+1249 MFTI
-1262 TYTFQNAV
+1262 
-1270 TGKTVTAELFALTD
+1270 TD

-1296 TIRNAVSVKA
+1296 AIRNAVSVKT

-1315 TVTVKQADADV
+1315 AVTVKQADVDV

-1331 AGSYDVWVTCEAGS
+1331 AGSYDVWVTCKAGS
-1345 EYDALA
+1345 KYDALT
-1351 TPIRVGSVTIAQ
+1351 TPMKIGSVRIAQ
-1363 KALTAADFTK
+1363 KALEAADFTK
-1373 GTNPVYNGTE
+1373 GANPVYDGTE

-1402 AKLTNVSATDV
+1402 VKLTNVSTTDV

-1450 KSYTG
+1450 QSYTG

-1462 PTTSKTGMGTVTVK
+1462 PTTNKTGMGTVTVK

-1490 ALIFDVAEGNN
+1490 VLTFDVAAGGN

-1511 NLVIKA
+1511 DLVIKA

-1538 LAALVQNAKGTVS
+1538 LATLVQNAKGTVS

-1566 LTSDADKTGE
+1566 LTSNATKSGE

-1587 ENNDGNP
+1587 ENNDRNP

-1722 TLQPA
+1722 TLQPT
-1727 GGILAWTLPG
+1727 GGILAWSLPE

-1744 ISYEWTYTP
+1744 TSYEWTYTP
-1753 ADAKNYETMTG
+1753 ADPANYETMTG